1 LHFLTQWTIIHVTTT
16 PIVVWQSLILA
27 MGLKMNEVNRLLLK
41 GNLTKEPMTLN
52 NGVVKIRLAVDNKS
66 NTPNYFDVV
75 CFKEVA
81 QQVVSFGKGDLI
93 AIEGCLKN
101 NNYNK
106 TLADGTEVPVYG
118 NDIIANSVNLIFSKG
133 DNRNATN

>member
-1 LHFLTQWTIIHVTTT
+1 LTQWTIIHVTTT

-81 QQVVSFGKGDLI
+81 QQVASFGKGDLI
-93 AIEGCLKN
+93 AIEACLKN

-106 TLADGTEVPVYG
+106 TLADGTEVPVYS

>member
-1 LHFLTQWTIIHVTTT
+1 MTTT

-81 QQVVSFGKGDLI
+81 QQVASFGKGDLI

-106 TLADGTEVPVYG
+106 TLPDGTEVPVYG